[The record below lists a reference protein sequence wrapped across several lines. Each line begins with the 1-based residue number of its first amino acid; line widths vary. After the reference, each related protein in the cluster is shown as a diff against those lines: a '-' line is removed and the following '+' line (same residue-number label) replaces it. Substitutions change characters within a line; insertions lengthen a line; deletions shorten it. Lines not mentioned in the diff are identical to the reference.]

1 MVIGRS
7 NEASL
12 ISVNKKIQILIL
24 LYRCLG
30 EKLKKKKIKKEN

>member
-1 MVIGRS
+1 MVIGMS

-24 LYRCLG
+24 HYRCLG
-30 EKLKKKKIKKEN
+30 EKLKN

>member
-1 MVIGRS
+1 MVIGMS

-12 ISVNKKIQILIL
+12 ISVNKKIQTLIL

-30 EKLKKKKIKKEN
+30 EKLKN